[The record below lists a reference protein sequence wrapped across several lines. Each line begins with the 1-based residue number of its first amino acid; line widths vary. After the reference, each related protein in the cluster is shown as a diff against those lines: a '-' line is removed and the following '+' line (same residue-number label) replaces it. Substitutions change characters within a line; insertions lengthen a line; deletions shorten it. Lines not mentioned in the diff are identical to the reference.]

1 MQDAKGRVLAQI
13 LPKQCATFLE
23 GNFDEIDRKEE
34 DPHLFIIWAILIL
47 LATGSRPIY

>member
-1 MQDAKGRVLAQI
+1 MFV
-13 LPKQCATFLE
+13 E

-47 LATGSRPIY
+47 LATGSRLIY